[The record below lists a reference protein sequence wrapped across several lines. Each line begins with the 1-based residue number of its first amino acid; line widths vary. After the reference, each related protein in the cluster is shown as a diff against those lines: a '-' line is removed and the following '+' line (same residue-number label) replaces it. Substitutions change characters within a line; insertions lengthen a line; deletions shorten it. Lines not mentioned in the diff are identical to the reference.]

1 MQLLQGEVI
10 VLNPG
15 YRNQKNARIPY
26 RTRINIPER
35 DKQSVSDAAK
45 IWAQIKQEKIKN
57 NASIPPT
64 DDELAQRE
72 RLAEKM
78 LPKPADPLK
87 LEMASKF

>member
-15 YRNQKNARIPY
+15 YKNRKTARIPY
-26 RTRINIPER
+26 RTRIKIPER